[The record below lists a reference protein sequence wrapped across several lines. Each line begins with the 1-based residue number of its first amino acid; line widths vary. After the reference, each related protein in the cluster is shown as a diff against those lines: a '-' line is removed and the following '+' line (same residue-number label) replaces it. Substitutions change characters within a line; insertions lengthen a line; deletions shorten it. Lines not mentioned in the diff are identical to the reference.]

1 MQFYPEQLP
10 GTIVFLHQ
18 HAEELTPGGAKPI
31 LESGAL
37 DHVDAIF
44 GTHLW
49 APLPVGVLQTAKGTF
64 MAGADRFEIIIQRVG
79 GHGAAP
85 HETKD
90 AIVIGAQL
98 VTQLQTIVSKKI
110 GRARCR
116 ERMWMVDG

>member
-1 MQFYPEQLP
+1 MQSYPEQLP

-49 APLPVGVLQTAKGTF
+49 APLPVGVLQTAKSTL
-64 MAGADRFEIIIQRVG
+64 MAGEDRFENVTQGVG
-79 GHGAAP
+79 GQGDAP
-85 HETKD
+85 PARK
-90 AIVIGAQL
+90 APLVIVEQITRQ
-98 VTQLQTIVSKKI
+98 
-110 GRARCR
+110 
-116 ERMWMVDG
+116 M